1 MTLMHIN
8 GDGVNTDDTMMLEF
22 VELSSWTSVDDDEQS
37 RRRHHEIMIKMCQ
50 SLRCQVFV
58 EEQNIPKDAELD
70 GLDFSSRVRHVMVR
84 SMEQHQSEQQRDA
97 PTIEIIGTGRIVF
110 PDDDDETRTATIGR
124 IAVRKEYRGKGIGRQ
139 IVQKLEQIARKQN
152 RLCRIQLTPHYYLQ
166 SFYEQLGFVRL
177 EDNEMKHINQSCQ
190 LITMEKQLQQPRRIC
205 LFGTS
210 ANPPTGCGGHLG
222 VVNALL
228 KLQCSCEGAGSSSS
242 TVPLFDEIWILPV
255 YQHTFS
261 SKRNKLLGYNHR
273 VTMCQIA
280 FGDDDSDGNIT
291 KTKKVIVS
299 RAEQRSWERL
309 VRNIQSEEERQ
320 SLRVGTA
327 DLLDM
332 LIEEEGQKP
341 SKSYESRVE
350 FSFCLGADTF
360 MDLTSWKW
368 KRSKDVMRLLD
379 GRLIVIHRKGTSNET
394 ELQERVQHINANE
407 NGQVMF
413 LYVPTLQDISSSM
426 ARQITNEDEL
436 RKIVPPKVVD
446 YIVSNKLYGFED
458 DSQNN
463 NQGNSDNEDNN
474 KADSSASGA

>member
-1 MTLMHIN
+1 
-8 GDGVNTDDTMMLEF
+8 
-22 VELSSWTSVDDDEQS
+22 
-37 RRRHHEIMIKMCQ
+37 
-50 SLRCQVFV
+50 
-58 EEQNIPKDAELD
+58 
-70 GLDFSSRVRHVMVR
+70 
-84 SMEQHQSEQQRDA
+84 
-97 PTIEIIGTGRIVF
+97 
-110 PDDDDETRTATIGR
+110 
-124 IAVRKEYRGKGIGRQ
+124 
-139 IVQKLEQIARKQN
+139 
-152 RLCRIQLTPHYYLQ
+152 
-166 SFYEQLGFVRL
+166 
-177 EDNEMKHINQSCQ
+177 
-190 LITMEKQLQQPRRIC
+190 
-205 LFGTS
+205 
-210 ANPPTGCGGHLG
+210 
-222 VVNALL
+222 
-228 KLQCSCEGAGSSSS
+228 
-242 TVPLFDEIWILPV
+242 
-255 YQHTFS
+255 
-261 SKRNKLLGYNHR
+261 
-273 VTMCQIA
+273 MCQIA